1 MPPSHH
7 VKKAYA
13 AMEALGIDPARVK
26 PVLKNLLATYEKNWE
41 LIAEDNYS
49 VLADAIFDEKETEAT
64 QEMKEKKKKPEEA
77 ECSAAEVDRGKKKV
91 HELAEEDEDY
101 MDETEPPLK
110 RLRRRGEGGS
120 ALTLNKSTSPS
131 LGSPTSNELTTYNND
146 TAPILLPYYPL
157 PTENDPDAGALIIP
171 KDETLTDVSSSPI
184 HPVERGNSSN
194 PILEME
200 KTNGHVDEQD
210 GETVSAVQ
218 VTTKDVPPTTIERF
232 SEQNLAATQAES
244 SALELASSASG
255 EVKINLSFAPATGGS
270 SLRLPSE
277 EELRRAM
284 EDKCLRSYKILDPN
298 FSVVG
303 FLNDICSCYLDLA
316 TKANSSANQS
326 PENLPV
332 FTTNVDVLKNS
343 AARMDFAS
351 SIISDHNVDAL
362 NKPAARMELMIS
374 DDHTRED
381 GNGAAGDSMGL
392 VAVPECQA
400 SADEYR
406 LLSNVSDITLGRET
420 VEIPWVNEVND
431 KVPPSF
437 FYIPQS
443 LVYQDAEVKFTV
455 GNIRDDQCCSSC
467 CGDCLAL
474 SMACSCAAAPN
485 GFAYA
490 VGGLLQ
496 SDFLEECISEA
507 RDPRKHVVLYC
518 KECPLE
524 KAKNE
529 DTLEKCKGHLKR
541 KVIKECW
548 SKCRCNK
555 RCGNRVVQ
563 HGIHNKLQVFF
574 TPNWKGWGLRTLEK
588 LPKGVFVCEFAGE
601 ILTVTELCQRSK
613 EKVTCPVI
621 LDAHWGSEEL
631 LGDNKSL
638 CLDGTQYGNISRFI
652 NHRCLDANL
661 IEIPVHVENTE
672 PHYYHLAFFTTRE
685 IDAMEELTWDYGVE
699 FNDNVYPTTP
709 FHCRCGSEFC
719 RNIKPPITKTK
730 KTKKRA

>member
-1 MPPSHH
+1 MYVFSWC
-7 VKKAYA
+7 
-13 AMEALGIDPARVK
+13 L
-26 PVLKNLLATYEKNWE
+26 
-41 LIAEDNYS
+41 S
-49 VLADAIFDEKETEAT
+49 
-64 QEMKEKKKKPEEA
+64 
-77 ECSAAEVDRGKKKV
+77 
-91 HELAEEDEDY
+91 
-101 MDETEPPLK
+101 
-110 RLRRRGEGGS
+110 
-120 ALTLNKSTSPS
+120 
-131 LGSPTSNELTTYNND
+131 
-146 TAPILLPYYPL
+146 
-157 PTENDPDAGALIIP
+157 
-171 KDETLTDVSSSPI
+171 
-184 HPVERGNSSN
+184 VERGNSSN
-194 PILEME
+194 PILEMG

-218 VTTKDVPPTTIERF
+218 VTTKDVPPTTVERF
-232 SEQNLAATQAES
+232 SEQNLAATHAES

-351 SIISDHNVDAL
+351 SSISDDNVDAL

-374 DDHTRED
+374 DDHTPED
-381 GNGAAGDSMGL
+381 ENGAAGDSMAL

-474 SMACSCAAAPN
+474 SMACSCATAPN

-490 VGGLLQ
+490 AGGLLQ

-563 HGIHNKLQVFF
+563 QGIHNKLQVSKFVLPVLRVYDALVMLIYTSQIWTNHFLFHSLVQVFF
-574 TPNWKGWGLRTLEK
+574 TPNGKGWGLRTLEK
-588 LPKGVFVCEFAGE
+588 LPKGAFVGEFAGE
-601 ILTVTELCQRSK
+601 ILTITELCQRSK

-631 LGDNKSL
+631 LGDNKPL

-652 NHRCLDANL
+652 NHR
-661 IEIPVHVENTE
+661 
-672 PHYYHLAFFTTRE
+672 
-685 IDAMEELTWDYGVE
+685 
-699 FNDNVYPTTP
+699 
-709 FHCRCGSEFC
+709 
-719 RNIKPPITKTK
+719 
-730 KTKKRA
+730 

>member
-1 MPPSHH
+1 
-7 VKKAYA
+7 
-13 AMEALGIDPARVK
+13 MEALGIDRERVK
-26 PVLKNLLATYEKNWE
+26 QVLKDLLATYENNWE
-41 LIAEDNYS
+41 LIAVDNYS
-49 VLADAIFDEKETEAT
+49 VLADAIFEEKETEAT
-64 QEMKEKKKKPEEA
+64 REMEEKKKKPEEA

-91 HELAEEDEDY
+91 HELADEDEDS
-101 MDETEPPLK
+101 MAEAVPPLK
-110 RLRRRGEGGS
+110 RLRRGGEGGS
-120 ALTLNKSTSPS
+120 ALTLNQSTSPS
-131 LGSPTSNELTTYNND
+131 LGSPSLNEPTTYDND
-146 TAPILLPYYPL
+146 TVPILLPYH
-157 PTENDPDAGALIIP
+157 DAGAFIVP
-171 KDETLTDVSSSPI
+171 KDETLTVTDMSSSPN
-184 HPVERGNSSN
+184 HPDSMERGNSSI

-200 KTNGHVDEQD
+200 KTNGHVDKQD
-210 GETVSAVQ
+210 GETVSTVHG
-218 VTTKDVPPTTIERF
+218 TTNDVPPPTTIQRF
-232 SEQNLAATQAES
+232 SDQNLAATQAES

-303 FLNDICSCYLDLA
+303 FLNDICSCYMDLA
-316 TKANSSANQS
+316 IKANNSANQS
-326 PENLPV
+326 PEKLPV
-332 FTTNVDVLKNS
+332 LTTNVEALKIS

-351 SIISDHNVDAL
+351 SSTNDHNVDGTDDR
-362 NKPAARMELMIS
+362 NGSAARMELMIS
-374 DDHTRED
+374 DDHTRDDE
-381 GNGAAGDSMGL
+381 NSAAGDSMGL
-392 VAVPECQA
+392 VVVPECQA

-406 LLSNVSDITLGRET
+406 SISNVSDITLGRET
-420 VEIPWVNEVND
+420 VEIPWVNEFNE

-437 FYIPQS
+437 FYITQS
-443 LVYQDAEVKFTV
+443 LVYKDAEVKFTV
-455 GNIRDDQCCSSC
+455 GDIRDDQCCSSC

-474 SMACSCAAAPN
+474 SMACSCATAANN

-496 SDFLEECISEA
+496 NDFLEDCISEA
-507 RDPRKHVVLYC
+507 RDPRKHVVQYC
-518 KECPLE
+518 KECPIQ

-529 DTLEKCKGHLKR
+529 DVLENCKGHLKR

-548 SKCRCNK
+548 IKCRCNQ

-563 HGIHNKLQVFF
+563 QGIHNKLQVFF
-574 TPNWKGWGLRTLEK
+574 TPNGKGWGLRTLEK
-588 LPKGVFVCEFAGE
+588 LPKGAFVSEFAGE
-601 ILTVTELCQRSK
+601 ILTITEYCQRSK
-613 EKVTCPVI
+613 EKPTCPFV

-631 LGDNKSL
+631 SGDNKSL

-661 IEIPVHVENTE
+661 IDIPVHVENTD

-699 FNDNVYPTTP
+699 FNDHVYPTTP

-719 RNIKPPITKTK
+719 RNIKKPITKSK
-730 KTKKRA
+730 KSKKRGMRE